1 MKNNILRSL
10 VVLLIL
16 SLATFLG
23 LNQVSAPD
31 VLPAD
36 GPADQFSAERAVKHV
51 EQIAKVPHPT
61 GSKEAAE
68 ARDYLLGELKALG
81 LDGQVQEAD
90 SARFTHGTVY
100 SGHIQNVIGRLKG
113 SADGGKA
120 ILIAA
125 HYDSVPTAPG
135 ASDDGAAV
143 GAMLETLRAL
153 KEGPQ
158 LKHDVIFLFTDGEEA
173 GLLGANA
180 FVKEHPWAKDVGLV
194 LNFEARGYKGPAFM
208 FETSDGN
215 GWVMNEFTKAAEHPV
230 ANSMLYDMY
239 KLLPNDT
246 DLTVFKGAGM
256 SGLNFAYA
264 IGLNAYHNRID
275 TVETMDPESLQH
287 HGSYMLSLTK
297 HFGMLDSL
305 DAAAGDRNQVYF
317 NLFKHVLVDYSQ
329 TWVIPLTAVVT
340 LLFLFVLITGLRSG
354 VLRAGGL
361 LKGLLG
367 FLLAIV
373 GTGGVAMGAWTLVN
387 ALQPDMNYNLVN
399 DPDFFN
405 VYAWGFALLSVAVF
419 SGLYSW
425 IRRWASAANL
435 MGGSILLFW
444 LLTLAVTFL
453 LPGGSYLFTWPLFF
467 SLIGWYLLIKSPD
480 GEIKSIKDAVI
491 QTLLAVPAVLLFA
504 PLVYLVLVLVSL
516 SLAGVVFALL
526 AIMMGLLVPH
536 VLSFLSGR
544 TWRFPTAAVVT
555 ALLIFVISGFTLDI
569 SAQNPTYASVIYG
582 KNDNTGKAVYATATP
597 LDDPWLEQFL
607 TDDPEVGPL
616 SEVLHPLF
624 KRDYRYAEAPDVKEE
639 APKLEVLS
647 DTTSGDVRTLKV
659 KIMSQRGAHGM
670 SVTGQTE
677 GQIIGGS
684 VWGKTFESDG
694 TPFILNYA
702 SAPEKGLEL
711 TLQIKPAGKVT
722 LDVEDTTF
730 GFPNVAGKSYSDSPD
745 SIMAMKRVIINK
757 KHEL

>member
-10 VVLLIL
+10 LVLLIL
-16 SLATFLG
+16 SAAAFFG

-36 GPADQFSAERAVKHV
+36 GPADQFSSERAVKHV
-51 EQIAKVPHPT
+51 EQIAAVPHPT
-61 GSKEAAE
+61 GSAEAAE
-68 ARDYLLGELKALG
+68 VRDYLLGELKALG
-81 LDGQVQEAD
+81 VEGQVQEAD
-90 SARFTHGTVY
+90 SARFARGSVY
-100 SGHIQNVIGRLKG
+100 SGHIQNVIGRLEG
-113 SADGGKA
+113 TEDSGKA

-180 FVKEHPWAKDVGLV
+180 FVNEHPWAKDVGLV
-194 LNFEARGYKGPAFM
+194 LNFEARGYKGPSFM

-215 GWVMNEFTKAAEHPV
+215 SFIMNEFTKAAEHPV

-246 DLTVFKGAGM
+246 DLTVFKGADM
-256 SGLNFAYA
+256 NGLNFAYA

-305 DAAAGDRNQVYF
+305 DNAGNGQNQVYF
-317 NLFKHVLVDYSQ
+317 NVFKHVLVDYSQ
-329 TWVIPLTAVVT
+329 TWVIPISAVVT
-340 LLFLFVLITGLRSG
+340 IMFLFALITGLRSG

-361 LKGLLG
+361 LKGFLG
-367 FLLAIV
+367 FLLAIAV
-373 GTGGVAMGAWTLVN
+373 TGGVAMGAWMLVN
-387 ALQPDMNYNLVN
+387 ALQPDMTYNLVN

-405 VYAWGFALLSVAVF
+405 VYSWGFALLSIAVF
-419 SGLYSW
+419 TGLYIW
-425 IRRWASAANL
+425 IRRWSTAANL
-435 MGGSILLFW
+435 MGGSIILFW

-453 LPGGSYLFTWPLFF
+453 LPGGSYLFAWPLFF

-480 GEIKSIKDAVI
+480 GEITTLKDAAI

-504 PLVYLVLVLVSL
+504 PIVYLVLVLVSL

-536 VLSFLSGR
+536 VLSFMTVR
-544 TWRFPTAAVVT
+544 TWRFPTAMVVS
-555 ALLIFVISGFTLDI
+555 ALVIFLISGFALDI
-569 SAQNPTYASVIYG
+569 SGQNPTFASVIYG
-582 KNDNTGKAVYATATP
+582 KNDDSGKAVFATATP
-597 LDDPWLEQFL
+597 IDDPWLEQFL
-607 TDDPEVGPL
+607 TTDPKSGPL

-624 KRDYRYAEAPDVKEE
+624 QRNYMYADAPEVKEA

-647 DTTSGDVRTLKV
+647 DKTDGDVRTLSL
-659 KIMSQRGAHGM
+659 KITSQRGARDI
-670 SVTGQTE
+670 SVSSMTGSP
-677 GQIIGGS
+677 IIGGS
-684 VWGKTFESDG
+684 VWGKAFESEG
-694 TPFILNYA
+694 LPFILNYTA
-702 SAPEKGLEL
+702 APDKGLEL

-722 LDVEDTTF
+722 LNVEDTTY
-730 GFPNVAGKSYSDSPD
+730 GFPNVAGKSYTDSPD
-745 SIMAMKRVIINK
+745 TIMAMKRVLITK